1 MMKEELKLKSRVDG
15 LQISS
20 VVVRPEGE
28 PEAVLNV
35 VHGMCGGKDRFIP
48 FMEYMA
54 ANGVACIAHDHRG
67 HGGSV
72 RSSDDLGYMYNGGET
87 ALIDDMD
94 MVCRWSHS
102 MFPDSHSFI
111 LGHSMGALAV
121 MSYLSGSSLHPD
133 GAILCDVPGYSPF
146 SPAAY
151 MISVMLG
158 RIGLGRMRPRRIQKL
173 TSDGYNHDFISEG
186 RMAWTCSDPEV
197 RKKFAEDP
205 SHNFYFTLD
214 ASRALMGLMLKAYA
228 HERHIANDDDMPVL
242 MLYGEDDACA
252 GGPSGISKAVC
263 TMHEH
268 GFVNIGIKTYPAMRH
283 EILNEIGKER
293 VWQDILDFIRS

>member
-1 MMKEELKLKSRVDG
+1 
-15 LQISS
+15 
-20 VVVRPEGE
+20 
-28 PEAVLNV
+28 
-35 VHGMCGGKDRFIP
+35 
-48 FMEYMA
+48 
-54 ANGVACIAHDHRG
+54 
-67 HGGSV
+67 
-72 RSSDDLGYMYNGGET
+72 MYNGGEA